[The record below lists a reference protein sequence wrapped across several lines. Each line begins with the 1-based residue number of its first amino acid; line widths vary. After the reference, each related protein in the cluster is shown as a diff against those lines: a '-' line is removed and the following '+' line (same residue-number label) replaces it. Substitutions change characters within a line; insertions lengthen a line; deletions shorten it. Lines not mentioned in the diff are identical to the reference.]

1 MYNVLVNCEFFHV
14 ISQVNKLKETSGS
27 LSDELRA
34 KLSSKVTNFVSL
46 YSTSMTVC

>member
-1 MYNVLVNCEFFHV
+1 MRNVLVSCDFFLV
-14 ISQVNKLKETSGS
+14 YSYVNKLKETSES

-46 YSTSMTVC
+46 YSSSMAVS